1 MNFEKFD
8 DAKKDDSVLNSF
20 TRDQKIAYEN
30 LVAFIEKGYVE
41 GDYKRALIGAAGT
54 GKTYMIREVIRR
66 CGLSKSVVGLA
77 APTHK
82 AARVLRASTGYSTS
96 TVASDLGLRL
106 NTDVTDFD
114 VNNPPFDPLAEK
126 KIKQYKLYIV
136 DEASMIGINLKTLIE
151 RECEQFGCML
161 IFMGDAHQLQQLK
174 SLVHVVLIMLS
185 FILLDRLLD
194 KKKIILLVSY

>member
-8 DAKKDDSVLNSF
+8 DAKKDDKVLSSF

-30 LVAFIEKGYVE
+30 LVAFIERGYVA

-161 IFMGDAHQLQQLK
+161 IYMGE
-174 SLVHVVLIMLS
+174 
-185 FILLDRLLD
+185 
-194 KKKIILLVSY
+194 

>member
-30 LVAFIEKGYVE
+30 LVAFIEKGYVA
-41 GDYKRALIGAAGT
+41 GDYKRALIGSAGT

-66 CGLSKSVVGLA
+66 CGLSKSVIGLA

-114 VNNPPFDPLAEK
+114 INNPPFDPLAEK

-161 IFMGDAHQLQQLK
+161 ILWVMLINFNQLK

>member
-41 GDYKRALIGAAGT
+41 GDYRRALIGAAGT
-54 GKTYMIREVIRR
+54 GKTYMIREVIKR
-66 CGLSKSVVGLA
+66 CGLAKSVIGLA

-82 AARVLRASTGYSTS
+82 AARVLRVSTGYATS

-126 KIKQYKLYIV
+126 KIKQYKLYII

-161 IFMGDAHQLQQLK
+161 IYMGKQLLP
-174 SLVHVVLIMLS
+174 SLNSSNCWKLV
-185 FILLDRLLD
+185 
-194 KKKIILLVSY
+194 KIIVLQHKLKN

>member
-30 LVAFIEKGYVE
+30 LVAFIEKGYVK
-41 GDYKRALIGAAGT
+41 GDYKRALIGSAGT
-54 GKTYMIREVIRR
+54 GKTYMIREVIKR
-66 CGLSKSVVGLA
+66 CGLAKSVIGLA

-82 AARVLRASTGYSTS
+82 AARVLRLSTGYATS

-161 IFMGDAHQLQQLK
+161 IYMGK
-174 SLVHVVLIMLS
+174 
-185 FILLDRLLD
+185 
-194 KKKIILLVSY
+194 

>member
-1 MNFEKFD
+1 MNFKKFD

-41 GDYKRALIGAAGT
+41 GDYRRALIGAAGT
-54 GKTYMIREVIRR
+54 GKTYMIREVIKR
-66 CGLSKSVVGLA
+66 CGLAKSVIGLA

-82 AARVLRASTGYSTS
+82 AARVLRVSTGYATS

-161 IFMGDAHQLQQLK
+161 IYMGK
-174 SLVHVVLIMLS
+174 
-185 FILLDRLLD
+185 
-194 KKKIILLVSY
+194 